1 MRAYYDIHV
10 LLLLNTFTLAT
21 TLSMLDYAFVM
32 CVTWR
37 SMTVEQTLRGMMY
50 IVSESS

>member
-10 LLLLNTFTLAT
+10 LLLNTFTHPT

-37 SMTVEQTLRGMMY
+37 NMTVEQSFRGMMY
-50 IVSESS
+50 MVSESS